1 MYYCTGTVNHGQ
13 EDRIKLLCSRA
24 AEPGRRVQ
32 PLSPLLPCSLPVSFL
47 TRTNLTHIYSPMP
60 RRENANTPASA
71 QAQQDAVSEG
81 IENFELPR
89 ALVTRIAK
97 SAVPENVKLQKDT
110 VLSLVKGATVFINYL
125 AATAHEVSTSKQHKS
140 ISASDVF
147 KALELIEFAD
157 LIPPLQ
163 AELQVY
169 RELSKNKKGSTA
181 GGASGSAPPA
191 RKSSGSGSAAP
202 RGKGKERA
210 ADSADS
216 HVSAP
221 LPGALGALSLDP
233 QPHVQVCAP
242 DADAETR
249 TVAEQEPDVGEGEG
263 EGEGEG
269 DVEGDVVDEEEDEDQ
284 TEPEV
289 GLEEVEE
296 DEADDVDEPEADES
310 VDVDVDVDLGVDVD
324 VDMDTNAPEGGDHMA
339 DGVME

>member
-1 MYYCTGTVNHGQ
+1 
-13 EDRIKLLCSRA
+13 
-24 AEPGRRVQ
+24 
-32 PLSPLLPCSLPVSFL
+32 
-47 TRTNLTHIYSPMP
+47 MP

-147 KALELIEFAD
+147 KALEIIEFAD

-163 AELQVY
+163 AELQIY
-169 RELSKNKKGSTA
+169 RELSKSKKGSVA
-181 GGASGSAPPA
+181 GGASSSAPPA
-191 RKSSGSGSAAP
+191 RSKSGGGGGSAAAQ
-202 RGKGKERA
+202 RGKGKERTT
-210 ADSADS
+210 DSAES
-216 HVSAP
+216 HISAP

-233 QPHVQVCAP
+233 QPRVQVHAP
-242 DADAETR
+242 SVPPDTDAETH
-249 TVAEQEPDVGEGEG
+249 VMAEPEPEPDVGEGEG

-269 DVEGDVVDEEEDEDQ
+269 VDEEDDEDQ

-289 GLEEVEE
+289 GLDEAEEDEAEE
-296 DEADDVDEPEADES
+296 DEADEDVDVE
-310 VDVDVDVDLGVDVD
+310 VDVDVDVD
-324 VDMDTNAPEGGDHMA
+324 VDMDTNALEDRDDMA
-339 DGVME
+339 DGEME

>member
-1 MYYCTGTVNHGQ
+1 
-13 EDRIKLLCSRA
+13 
-24 AEPGRRVQ
+24 
-32 PLSPLLPCSLPVSFL
+32 
-47 TRTNLTHIYSPMP
+47 MP

-147 KALELIEFAD
+147 KALEIIEFAD

-169 RELSKNKKGSTA
+169 RELSKSKKGSTA

-191 RKSSGSGSAAP
+191 RSKNSGAAAQ
-202 RGKGKERA
+202 RGKGKERTT
-210 ADSADS
+210 DSADS

-233 QPHVQVCAP
+233 QPRVQIHEPSAP
-242 DADAETR
+242 LDADAETHAM
-249 TVAEQEPDVGEGEG
+249 AEPGPEPDVGEGEG
-263 EGEGEG
+263 VGVG
-269 DVEGDVVDEEEDEDQ
+269 VEEDDDDE
-284 TEPEV
+284 TEPEA
-289 GLEEVEE
+289 GLDDAEE
-296 DEADDVDEPEADES
+296 DEAEDVDEAEE
-310 VDVDVDVDLGVDVD
+310 
-324 VDMDTNAPEGGDHMA
+324 
-339 DGVME
+339 DGCGR

>member
-1 MYYCTGTVNHGQ
+1 
-13 EDRIKLLCSRA
+13 
-24 AEPGRRVQ
+24 
-32 PLSPLLPCSLPVSFL
+32 
-47 TRTNLTHIYSPMP
+47 MP

-125 AATAHEVSTSKQHKS
+125 GASSSPAHEVSTSKQHKS

-147 KALELIEFAD
+147 KALEIIEFAD

-169 RELSKNKKGSTA
+169 RELSKNKKGSAA

-191 RKSSGSGSAAP
+191 RSKNSGAAAQ
-202 RGKGKERA
+202 RGKGKERTT
-210 ADSADS
+210 DSADS

-233 QPHVQVCAP
+233 QPRVQVHEPSAPP
-242 DADAETR
+242 DADTETH
-249 TVAEQEPDVGEGEG
+249 AMAGPEPEPDVGEGEG
-263 EGEGEG
+263 EGE
-269 DVEGDVVDEEEDEDQ
+269 DVGVDEEEDEDQ
-284 TEPEV
+284 TEPDA
-289 GLEEVEE
+289 GLDEEE
-296 DEADDVDEPEADES
+296 DE
-310 VDVDVDVDLGVDVD
+310 
-324 VDMDTNAPEGGDHMA
+324 
-339 DGVME
+339 